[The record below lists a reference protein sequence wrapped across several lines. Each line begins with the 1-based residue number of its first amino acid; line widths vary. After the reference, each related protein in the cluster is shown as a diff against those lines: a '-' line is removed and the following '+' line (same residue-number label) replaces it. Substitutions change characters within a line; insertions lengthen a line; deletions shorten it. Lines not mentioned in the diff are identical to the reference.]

1 MSFESL
7 KDDLKNPEDAGNG
20 LQPSSSRFYE
30 FGDFRLDAAKRLL
43 LHQGVVVPLTPKAFD
58 VLLLLVSRQ
67 GQVVGKDEIL
77 SRVWPDTIVEENN
90 LNVNVSL
97 LRKTLGEKPND
108 HQFIV
113 TVPGSGYQFVAE
125 VRYVGDENSGAA
137 ARRAEASNGSVSR
150 PRHIAIVDE
159 AATRTVKGMARPTSS
174 AQSLV
179 IMRNKRGAVVALAA
193 LIVVVAGV
201 SLGWYKFASRSR
213 TSVKPVAP
221 LQTMKIARLTS
232 NGKANQAA
240 ISPDG
245 RWVVHVMD
253 DAGQQSLWMRQAA
266 KASDVQIVAPA
277 DVVYKGLTFSRD
289 GNYVYY
295 VKWDKKTFTAL
306 YQMPVLGGV
315 ARRLVVDI
323 DSTVTFSPD
332 DRQFAFLRG
341 DPEIGESALIVANSD
356 GSSERKVAVR
366 KEPDF
371 FPTWFDTRNA
381 PAWSLDG
388 KVIAYPA
395 GRNDASGRH
404 MTVVVA
410 NVADGAVK
418 PITSQRWWQI
428 ESVEWLRD
436 GSGLVLNAREQ
447 SSSPF
452 QIWYLSYPGGGV
464 RRITNDLNDY
474 RGMSLTA
481 DSTALATVQSD
492 QVSNISI
499 ARTGDTKDAT
509 QLTSGKFDGVDGIS
523 WTPDGKIV
531 YASRASGSS
540 DIWVMNQDGKNQKQ
554 LTADA
559 GNNSRPAV
567 SADGRY
573 IVFTSD
579 RTGTDHI
586 WRMNIDGSNSKQLTS
601 GNREGWP
608 DCSPDGQWVVYN
620 SVWPS
625 NFLWKVPIAGGEPV
639 QVIDRFSGSP
649 AISPDGRLLASFY
662 WDVEAGK
669 VAIYPFAGGQPI
681 RSFEIWTWVRWTPDG
696 RGLAYIDRRNLLNL
710 TSQPIDGS
718 PSKHLTD
725 FKDGRIFNFAWSR
738 DGKQLALARGTVTN
752 DVVLI
757 SNFKDQQ

>member
-1 MSFESL
+1 MT
-7 KDDLKNPEDAGNG
+7 
-20 LQPSSSRFYE
+20 
-30 FGDFRLDAAKRLL
+30 
-43 LHQGVVVPLTPKAFD
+43 VV
-58 VLLLLVSRQ
+58 
-67 GQVVGKDEIL
+67 E
-77 SRVWPDTIVEENN
+77 
-90 LNVNVSL
+90 VN
-97 LRKTLGEKPND
+97 
-108 HQFIV
+108 
-113 TVPGSGYQFVAE
+113 
-125 VRYVGDENSGAA
+125 VGDE
-137 ARRAEASNGSVSR
+137 
-150 PRHIAIVDE
+150 
-159 AATRTVKGMARPTSS
+159 
-174 AQSLV
+174 
-179 IMRNKRGAVVALAA
+179 
-193 LIVVVAGV
+193 
-201 SLGWYKFASRSR
+201 
-213 TSVKPVAP
+213 
-221 LQTMKIARLTS
+221 
-232 NGKANQAA
+232 
-240 ISPDG
+240 
-245 RWVVHVMD
+245 
-253 DAGQQSLWMRQAA
+253 
-266 KASDVQIVAPA
+266 
-277 DVVYKGLTFSRD
+277 
-289 GNYVYY
+289 
-295 VKWDKKTFTAL
+295 
-306 YQMPVLGGV
+306 
-315 ARRLVVDI
+315 
-323 DSTVTFSPD
+323 
-332 DRQFAFLRG
+332 
-341 DPEIGESALIVANSD
+341 
-356 GSSERKVAVR
+356 
-366 KEPDF
+366 
-371 FPTWFDTRNA
+371 
-381 PAWSLDG
+381 
-388 KVIAYPA
+388 
-395 GRNDASGRH
+395 
-404 MTVVVA
+404 
-410 NVADGAVK
+410 AVK

-464 RRITNDLNDY
+464 GRITNDLNDY

-601 GNREGWP
+601 GNPEGWP

-649 AISPDGRLLASFY
+649 AISPDGRLVASFY

-696 RGLAYIDRRNLLNL
+696 RGLAYIDRRNRLNL

-725 FKDGRIFNFAWSR
+725 FKDGHIFNFAWSR

-757 SNFKDQQ
+757 SNFKGQQ